1 MKNTTEIFQELYE
14 NVSLKWDE
22 ESNTT
27 AAGVKFDTTGYN
39 PFTIT
44 WVHYVEIGVLAL
56 LTLIGVPAN
65 GILLFVKLK
74 SKDRTSSDYFV
85 ITLATFDF
93 IGSIYSNIMLMFY
106 SGFRKYIISPTFCR
120 FINFGSFFTAFGTA
134 FLIGAMAVDRF
145 VLSILPLN
153 TVYSANIAK
162 WICVIICTLSVILTS
177 PYFLF
182 QTVDKFTFHCTFVD
196 EVKSWIGWWNVI
208 LVGLVFITF
217 VMIIGSYLPI
227 AIMLRKRNAK
237 LMQLKR
243 YADISN
249 DTNKRADLSVNV
261 NMAKDSTQTT
271 EPSENDVAVEISQI
285 QKTCQQRTDCAKSR
299 TQTVNRT
306 TLILFLISLVYMI
319 SWTVASVGIATN
331 FAWSLVVAQLTPPI
345 RRMTMVFNPLLYM
358 SMSSK
363 FKSNLKEILCNRS

>member
-14 NVSLKWDE
+14 NVSLNWDE
-22 ESNTT
+22 EGNTT
-27 AAGVKFDTTGYN
+27 AAGVKFDTYD

-106 SGFRKYIISPTFCR
+106 SVFRKYIISPTFCR

-145 VLSILPLN
+145 VLSIFPLN

-227 AIMLRKRNAK
+227 AIMLQKRNAK

-243 YADISN
+243 YANNSN
-249 DTNKRADLSVNV
+249 DTNKRADSSVNV
-261 NMAKDSTQTT
+261 NTAKDSTQTT
-271 EPSENDVAVEISQI
+271 EPSENDDAVEISQI
-285 QKTCQQRTDCAKSR
+285 QKTCQQRTDCTKSR

-331 FAWSLVVAQLTPPI
+331 FARSLVVAQLTPPI
-345 RRMTMVFNPLLYM
+345 RRMTMVFNPILYM